1 MTHVD
6 HHPLASDFPEHRQTI
21 HELKQSDA
29 HFRRLFD
36 EYEALDRS
44 VIRIEQGLEHLS
56 DLELDKLKMQRVVLK
71 DELYQMLIK
80 ARNTH

>member
-1 MTHVD
+1 
-6 HHPLASDFPEHRQTI
+6 
-21 HELKQSDA
+21 
-29 HFRRLFD
+29 LFD

-71 DELYQMLIK
+71 DELYQILVT
-80 ARNTH
+80 ARNKH